1 MSEYSEL
8 RKRIS
13 QLEGRSFLMEVLLF
27 FSVAQRG
34 PEEIKVFM
42 KNLEA
47 ISISDDVIGDESE
60 QVQAAK
66 ALLDQVSNNLK
77 ENLERQSKEHSHA

>member
-8 RKRIS
+8 RKRVS

-34 PEEIKVFM
+34 PEEIKTFI

-66 ALLDQVSNNLK
+66 ALLDQVSKNLK
-77 ENLERQSKEHSHA
+77 ENLERQRGEHSHA